1 MSLIRTLLLTLLLVP
16 TVAAAEPLWS
26 AERVD
31 PAAWKSAAIWAPT
44 AIARAVRTPAG
55 TVVQVTC
62 AVEMDRRVLRLRYAD
77 LDRIAERQRQPALVA
92 RIDGAERIDIEYV
105 DRAEWQS
112 QPPSSNIQARLH
124 TGNFLVIEQ
133 LDGPLLLQL
142 TGMRE
147 ALDRLERMCVP
158 K

>member
-16 TVAAAEPLWS
+16 AVAAAEPLWS

-31 PAAWKSAAIWAPT
+31 PAAWKSAAIWPPT
-44 AIARAVRTPAG
+44 AIARATRTPAG

-62 AVEMDRRVLRLRYAD
+62 AIEMNRRVLRLRYAD
-77 LDRIAERQRQPALVA
+77 LDRIADRQWQPALVA
-92 RIDGAERIDIEYV
+92 RIDGAERIDLEYV

-112 QPPSSNIQARLH
+112 SPLSSNIQARLRA
-124 TGNFLVIEQ
+124 GSLLVLEQ
-133 LDGPLLLQL
+133 RDGALRLQL
-142 TGMRE
+142 AGMRA
-147 ALDRLERMCVP
+147 ALDRHEKMCAP

>member
-1 MSLIRTLLLTLLLVP
+1 MSLIRTLLLTLILVP
-16 TVAAAEPLWS
+16 AVAAAEPLWS

-31 PAAWKSAAIWAPT
+31 PVAWKSAAIWPPT

-62 AVEMDRRVLRLRYAD
+62 AVEMGRRVLRLRYAD
-77 LDRIAERQRQPALVA
+77 LDRIAERQWKPALVA
-92 RIDGAERIDIEYV
+92 RVDGAERIDLEYV

-112 QPPSSNIQARLH
+112 QPLSSNIQARLH

-133 LDGPLLLQL
+133 LDGPLRLQL